1 MKRMVLL
8 LTMVVA
14 TMMSVQAQPLAITK
28 SDGSKIFYDNN
39 LTFLPQ
45 VVDGKPVWQFLGIA
59 RDEHGGDLLDEHGVA
74 LGYEVRFTIDNV
86 EDIKLPQADEEAEGQ
101 RQALMELYQ
110 EMNGDNWIH
119 NDYWG
124 TEWPIRKWY
133 GNQYNESFI
142 NHLYLHENNLQGSF
156 PSSLEKMPF
165 LASLWLHDNQITGEL
180 PAYLANMYSLKWLS
194 LSGNQ
199 LSGTIPEKI
208 VELPFLHDF
217 SLGSNNYS
225 GPFPESI
232 ILKLMD
238 RRLHEGVYFNLN
250 GNDFSGKVPDAIKNH
265 PAFVDEWPCILIQNG
280 HVDLSDV
287 TLKAPVFDC
296 TDINGNTFNLADVY
310 SSHKYTLLYDWGWWC
325 PWSELFNQQLLPA
338 YEAYKDKG
346 FEVIAIN
353 YTEDEGLASYVKE
366 HNIPWVNVRG
376 DIGHNYD
383 GAVFSFSYTPYY
395 YLVDQ
400 KGNIVY
406 TSVMDDTGKGHRDT
420 DYRNS
425 LFPYLEKAM
434 GKAEYDYY
442 TSTDYSKDGE
452 VMTLQTATAGQG
464 VDIVFVGEGFV
475 DKDMDEGGK
484 YEQRMNEAMEQF
496 FAYEPLKSLR
506 NRFNVYTVKAVSP
519 NAEFLDG
526 AKHAIEEKDAKAFEY
541 AQKVTTLIPNCPLH
555 VNVIYS
561 SFSGGRDVT
570 WMYDDNSYVA
580 YMMDGVSMALNHEA
594 GGHGLGR
601 LLDEYVEP
609 GNESLSLPEEKKTE
623 ADAVWTSNGRG
634 ANIDWRSDPTQVK
647 WAKFMNDT
655 RYASEGLGLY
665 EGSWLYAYGAYRP
678 TQNSMMRF
686 NDCPFNAPSREAIYK
701 YVMQESEGSEW
712 TYDYETFVAFDEAG
726 RAEFVNALNS
736 SARQKAPRKG
746 VKKAPQLSAPPVFV
760 KGTWRDALKKR

>member
-1 MKRMVLL
+1 
-8 LTMVVA
+8 
-14 TMMSVQAQPLAITK
+14 
-28 SDGSKIFYDNN
+28 
-39 LTFLPQ
+39 
-45 VVDGKPVWQFLGIA
+45 
-59 RDEHGGDLLDEHGVA
+59 
-74 LGYEVRFTIDNV
+74 
-86 EDIKLPQADEEAEGQ
+86 
-101 RQALMELYQ
+101 
-110 EMNGDNWIH
+110 
-119 NDYWG
+119 
-124 TEWPIRKWY
+124 
-133 GNQYNESFI
+133 
-142 NHLYLHENNLQGSF
+142 
-156 PSSLEKMPF
+156 
-165 LASLWLHDNQITGEL
+165 
-180 PAYLANMYSLKWLS
+180 
-194 LSGNQ
+194 
-199 LSGTIPEKI
+199 
-208 VELPFLHDF
+208 
-217 SLGSNNYS
+217 
-225 GPFPESI
+225 
-232 ILKLMD
+232 
-238 RRLHEGVYFNLN
+238 
-250 GNDFSGKVPDAIKNH
+250 
-265 PAFVDEWPCILIQNG
+265 
-280 HVDLSDV
+280 
-287 TLKAPVFDC
+287 
-296 TDINGNTFNLADVY
+296 
-310 SSHKYTLLYDWGWWC
+310 
-325 PWSELFNQQLLPA
+325 
-338 YEAYKDKG
+338 
-346 FEVIAIN
+346 
-353 YTEDEGLASYVKE
+353 
-366 HNIPWVNVRG
+366 
-376 DIGHNYD
+376 
-383 GAVFSFSYTPYY
+383 
-395 YLVDQ
+395 
-400 KGNIVY
+400 
-406 TSVMDDTGKGHRDT
+406 
-420 DYRNS
+420 
-425 LFPYLEKAM
+425 M

-526 AKHAIEEKDAKAFEY
+526 AKHAIEEEDAKAFEY
-541 AQKVTTLIPNCPLH
+541 AQKVTTLIPNRPLH

-746 VKKAPQLSAPPVFV
+746 VKKTPQLSAPPVFV

>member
-110 EMNGDNWIH
+110 EMNGDNWTH

-217 SLGSNNYS
+217 SLGGNNYS

-280 HVDLSDV
+280 HVDMSDV

-383 GAVFSFSYTPYY
+383 GAVFSFDYTPYY

-406 TSVMDDTGKGHRDT
+406 TSVMDDTGKGHT
-420 DYRNS
+420 DPEYRHS

-526 AKHAIEEKDAKAFEY
+526 AKHAIEEEDAKAFEY
-541 AQKVTTLIPNCPLH
+541 AQKVTTLIPNRPLH

-686 NDCPFNAPSREAIYK
+686 NDSPFNAPSREAIYK